1 VENKKRAA
9 PEGKLRNSSPLNRAG
24 YLIWQRRM
32 EHDPPDH
39 PTFTLLL
46 KSEIGFL
53 FAPKCVCCL
62 THLRDAKRLREKN

>member
-1 VENKKRAA
+1 MSHFYANMTLSERLRARGRTLEIA
-9 PEGKLRNSSPLNRAG
+9 LSVSVAA
-24 YLIWQRRM
+24 
-32 EHDPPDH
+32 H
-39 PTFTLLL
+39 PTLTLLL